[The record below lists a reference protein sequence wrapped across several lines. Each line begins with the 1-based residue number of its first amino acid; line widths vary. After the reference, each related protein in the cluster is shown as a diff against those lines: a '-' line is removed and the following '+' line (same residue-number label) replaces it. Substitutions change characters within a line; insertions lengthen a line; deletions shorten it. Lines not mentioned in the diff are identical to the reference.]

1 MNENWIN
8 LIFIGY
14 LCPAGEDRIVLCVS
28 GRKDWVKY
36 YLYEIRNL
44 NRSQIDIREVA
55 LDDNAVESLYGNYIL
70 EEYME
75 PYSYLTR
82 KDIEGLNEEIDKSLE
97 RWSNLII
104 EMKEYLSMIEDIPRF
119 QESISPILLG
129 IRELEF
135 HQGKVKNI
143 KRLCREIIAKSTITS
158 KDINEYLNGSKII
171 YESRELT
178 DMFYRSVMEEDQ

>member
-1 MNENWIN
+1 MNEYWIN

-14 LCPAGEDRIVLCVS
+14 LCPAGEDRIILCVS
-28 GRKDWVKY
+28 TKKDWVKY
-36 YLYEIRNL
+36 YLYNIRNL

-55 LDDNAVESLYGNYIL
+55 LDNGAVESLYGDYIL

-75 PYSYLTR
+75 PYLCLTR
-82 KDIEGLNEEIDKSLE
+82 KDIEGLNEEIDRSLE
-97 RWSNLII
+97 RWSNL
-104 EMKEYLSMIEDIPRF
+104 
-119 QESISPILLG
+119 
-129 IRELEF
+129 
-135 HQGKVKNI
+135 I

-178 DMFYRSVMEEDQ
+178 DMFYRSVMEED